1 MQFIQEKHFKKKR
14 DLLDI
19 IGKMSKKDL
28 KEFNFLMIARYVILL
43 GTVGLRLQ
51 VHHLQH
57 QIYTRIGQQL

>member
-1 MQFIQEKHFKKKR
+1 MQLIQEKHFKKKR

-43 GTVGLRLQ
+43 DTVGLRLQ
-51 VHHLQH
+51 VRHLQH
-57 QIYTRIGQQL
+57 QIYIRIGQQL